1 MRPPLLLLSLGLV
14 GGFAPPRSLRLR
26 KWSAPPKMADERG
39 DTVFVPDNYQR
50 EAGRVVSSLKTN
62 AALLCAYSFSNLD
75 GRFME
80 SAPHGDGAKLVAYV
94 LLVAATL
101 GFELSAVFIGM
112 QLLYRLYDGSFGSET
127 LAGPAGGED
136 RRTVMGLIVA
146 NYQLEFYTLRG
157 CFIAGIFCVLAATD
171 IKARRDTPRARA
183 ARARLSLFSRG
194 KLKAPSSS
202 SPQVWAEFDLPLA
215 AAVTAIIVACGST
228 MAFFALR
235 SQALVF
241 DRLEAV
247 NREATLADADG
258 VGAS

>member
-1 MRPPLLLLSLGLV
+1 
-14 GGFAPPRSLRLR
+14 
-26 KWSAPPKMADERG
+26 MADERG

-112 QLLYRLYDGSFGSET
+112 QLLYRLYDGSFGSEA
-127 LAGPAGGED
+127 LASPDDD
-136 RRTVMGLIVA
+136 RRTVMGIIVA

-171 IKARRDTPRARA
+171 IK
-183 ARARLSLFSRG
+183 
-194 KLKAPSSS
+194 
-202 SPQVWAEFDLPLA
+202 VWAEFDLPLA
-215 AAVTAIIVACGST
+215 AAVTAIIAACGST

-247 NREATLADADG
+247 NREAASVKADG
-258 VGAS
+258 AS

>member
-1 MRPPLLLLSLGLV
+1 
-14 GGFAPPRSLRLR
+14 
-26 KWSAPPKMADERG
+26 MADERG

>member
-1 MRPPLLLLSLGLV
+1 
-14 GGFAPPRSLRLR
+14 
-26 KWSAPPKMADERG
+26 MADERG

-171 IKARRDTPRARA
+171 IK
-183 ARARLSLFSRG
+183 
-194 KLKAPSSS
+194 
-202 SPQVWAEFDLPLA
+202 VWAEFDLPLA
-215 AAVTAIIVACGST
+215 AAVTAIIAACGST

-247 NREATLADADG
+247 NREAASVKTD
-258 VGAS
+258 GAS

>member
-1 MRPPLLLLSLGLV
+1 
-14 GGFAPPRSLRLR
+14 
-26 KWSAPPKMADERG
+26 MADERG

-80 SAPHGDGAKLVAYV
+80 SAPHGDDAKLVAYV

-112 QLLYRLYDGSFGSET
+112 QLLYRLYDGSFGSEA
-127 LAGPAGGED
+127 LASPDDD

-171 IKARRDTPRARA
+171 IKARPDTPRARA
-183 ARARLSLFSRG
+183 ARARLSLSSRS